1 MRVRRLNFEEEDSP
15 SSGWMFLEERELGL
29 KTHAMKRMMRI
40 ILFSVVTRVLAKSG
54 VQQQQQQQQQT
65 H

>member
-1 MRVRRLNFEEEDSP
+1 
-15 SSGWMFLEERELGL
+15 MFLEERELGL
-29 KTHAMKRMMRI
+29 RKVFFEDPGDEKDDRL

-54 VQQQQQQQQQT
+54 LQQQQQQT

>member
-1 MRVRRLNFEEEDSP
+1 MRVRRLNFEEEDSA
-15 SSGWMFLEERELGL
+15 SSGWVFLEERELGL
-29 KTHAMKRMMRI
+29 KTPEMKKMMRI

-54 VQQQQQQQQQT
+54 VQQQQQT